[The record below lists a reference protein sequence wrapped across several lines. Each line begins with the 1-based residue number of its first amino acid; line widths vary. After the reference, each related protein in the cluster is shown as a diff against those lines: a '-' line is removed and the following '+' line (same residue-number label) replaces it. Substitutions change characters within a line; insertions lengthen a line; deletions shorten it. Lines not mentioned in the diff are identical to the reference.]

1 MLSNLSQQ
9 AVSQLKV
16 TQEVSL
22 ERYEV
27 MNKKGDQ
34 SIHIA
39 GSASFSAEKKNNNL
53 VWKDKNGFIKKKC
66 GFITFFV
73 ITQQYHTK

>member
-34 SIHIA
+34 SIQIA
-39 GSASFSAEKKNNNL
+39 GSASFSAEKK
-53 VWKDKNGFIKKKC
+53 KTI
-66 GFITFFV
+66 
-73 ITQQYHTK
+73 

>member
-39 GSASFSAEKKNNNL
+39 GSASFSAEKK
-53 VWKDKNGFIKKKC
+53 KK
-66 GFITFFV
+66 
-73 ITQQYHTK
+73 QSRLER